1 MTTPVFPYVLVGW
14 DGSYAAAEGL
24 KIACA
29 LTAYPGGHVTALS
42 VVPGFA
48 QVEDQ
53 GDRER
58 ALAEAR
64 RPLQAEYDRII
75 ESLTL
80 LPDQR
85 VSLRFL
91 EDERAGAALDKA
103 AAEQSADLMVIGLHG
118 REGILHPKMGHI
130 ANHVIKSS
138 SCPVLLIPDT
148 RMPGASHGHEPSPLT
163 TVVKG
168 LLHPSR
174 HHAAGV

>member
-1 MTTPVFPYVLVGW
+1 MPTPVFTYVLVGW
-14 DGSYAAAEGL
+14 DGSHAAAEGL

-29 LTAYPGGHVTALS
+29 LTAFPGGHVTALS

-53 GDRER
+53 HDRDQ
-58 ALAEAR
+58 AIAEAR
-64 RPLQAEYDRII
+64 RLESEYDRIVA
-75 ESLTL
+75 SLTL
-80 LPDQR
+80 RPDQH
-85 VSLRFL
+85 VSLCFL

-103 AAEQSADLMVIGLHG
+103 AAEQSADLIVIGLHG

-148 RMPGASHGHEPSPLT
+148 RIPGVAHSHEASPLAT
-163 TVVKG
+163 AVKG

-174 HHAAGV
+174 HHARGE